1 MRTVILAGGYGKRL
15 WPITHDRPKPLLPV
29 VGRPILD
36 YIMDQLPGPGRPILA
51 VNRRFEAQFASWA
64 KGRAVDVVV
73 EPSASEEEKLGS
85 VGALAYL
92 VDRLHLDDDLLVIG
106 GDNLLSLSLA
116 DFRRAFR
123 GQTLVALYDLKR
135 PDLVRRRYGVA
146 VVEGNRVVS
155 FQEKPDRPCSTL
167 VSAACFLFPRA
178 ILPLFGAFV
187 DQAVGHQD
195 SPGYFLEWL
204 LFQHPVEA
212 FLFEGEWFDIGSR
225 ESYIEAHLRYTGGES
240 WVHPEAQVVGSTITR
255 SVIMGPCRI
264 EGAVLDGVVV
274 DEGATVRHVQLK
286 DVLIGRG
293 ASIRGE
299 GRDSGTD

>member
-29 VGRPILD
+29 AGRPILD
-36 YIMDQLPGPGRPILA
+36 YIMDQLPGPERPILA

-135 PDLVRRRYGVA
+135 PDLARRA
-146 VVEGNRVVS
+146 S
-155 FQEKPDRPCSTL
+155 
-167 VSAACFLFPRA
+167 
-178 ILPLFGAFV
+178 
-187 DQAVGHQD
+187 
-195 SPGYFLEWL
+195 
-204 LFQHPVEA
+204 
-212 FLFEGEWFDIGSR
+212 SR
-225 ESYIEAHLRYTGGES
+225 
-240 WVHPEAQVVGSTITR
+240 W
-255 SVIMGPCRI
+255 
-264 EGAVLDGVVV
+264 
-274 DEGATVRHVQLK
+274 
-286 DVLIGRG
+286 
-293 ASIRGE
+293 
-299 GRDSGTD
+299 